1 MIQPWVERGGHIA
14 ALPKVASTA
23 MGWGVDLVT
32 SGDGGS
38 PDSLLSPS
46 ETTAVTVE

>member
-1 MIQPWVERGGHIA
+1 MIQPWVEKGGHIA
-14 ALPKVASTA
+14 ALPQVASTD
-23 MGWGVDLVT
+23 MGWGVGLVP

-38 PDSLLSPS
+38 PDSPLSPS